1 VELLAEQVVRR
12 AVKAGAEVTGAE
24 EAHHRQ
30 AQLGW
35 PPAELRTS
43 LTMPGNRHLVRGDFA
58 K

>member
-12 AVKAGAEVTGAE
+12 AVKAGVEVAVAG

-35 PPAELRTS
+35 PPAELRKS

-58 K
+58 E